1 MKKESIQCESK
12 IKGKLSITRIF
23 IIIVLIFLIIFVTM
37 IGHFMKEDQGELK
50 EVVIDLEDPRF
61 TLSAFE
67 IINSNIALAIVGII
81 VLRPYK
87 DVIADIEITKDN
99 ITIKYIDK
107 KSNKQKR
114 INYIDVNKIQTISY
128 YYNPEDKENRL
139 VFKGNE
145 NMISGD
151 KVKENNK
158 FEIVYKENSNK
169 LCESVIKV
177 TEKQI
182 KGF

>member
-1 MKKESIQCESK
+1 MKKESIKCESK
-12 IKGKLSITRIF
+12 IKGNLSLAKK
-23 IIIVLIFLIIFVTM
+23 IIIMILIALTIFVII

-50 EVVIDLEDPRF
+50 EIVTDWETPQLTFSGI
-61 TLSAFE
+61 E
-67 IINSNIALAIVGII
+67 IISGILIMAIGGII
-81 VLRPYK
+81 ALRPYK
-87 DVIADIEITKDN
+87 SVITNIEIAKDN

-114 INYIDVNKIQTISY
+114 VNSIDVNKIQTISY
-128 YYNPEDKENRL
+128 YYNPEDDEKRL

-145 NMISGD
+145 NMVSGD

-158 FEIVYKENSNK
+158 FEILYKENSDK
-169 LCESVIKV
+169 LCESIIKI

>member
-12 IKGKLSITRIF
+12 IKGNLSFTKK
-23 IIIVLIFLIIFVTM
+23 IIIMILIALTIFV
-37 IGHFMKEDQGELK
+37 IIVGHFMKEDQGELK
-50 EVVIDLEDPRF
+50 EIVTDWEEPQLTFSGI
-61 TLSAFE
+61 E
-67 IINSNIALAIVGII
+67 IVSGILIMIIGGII
-81 VLRPYK
+81 VIRPDK

-114 INYIDVNKIQTISY
+114 ANFMDNNKIQTISY
-128 YYNPEDKENRL
+128 YYNPEEKEKRL

-145 NMISGD
+145 NMVSGD
-151 KVKENNK
+151 KIKENNK
-158 FEIVYKENSNK
+158 FEILYKESSNEV
-169 LCESVIKV
+169 CENIIKI
-177 TEKQI
+177 TEKEI

>member
-1 MKKESIQCESK
+1 
-12 IKGKLSITRIF
+12 
-23 IIIVLIFLIIFVTM
+23 
-37 IGHFMKEDQGELK
+37 MKEDQGELK
-50 EVVIDLEDPRF
+50 EIVTDWEMPQLTFSGI
-61 TLSAFE
+61 E
-67 IINSNIALAIVGII
+67 IISGILIMAIGGII

-87 DVIADIEITKDN
+87 DVIVNIEITKDN

-114 INYIDVNKIQTISY
+114 VNYINNNKIKTISY
-128 YYNPEDKENRL
+128 YYNPEDKEKRL

-145 NMISGD
+145 NMVSGN

-158 FEIVYKENSNK
+158 FEILYKQNSNQ
-169 LCESVIKV
+169 LCESIIKI